1 MTKVR
6 FGHLADI
13 ACVQLGER
21 EARNFSLIRWFR
33 LAIRRFSIFAAK
45 NALQQIAFR
54 TRVLP
59 PSSRPCHTKR
69 PPYSQG
75 GLFASHPLWHSA
87 AKRVVMTL
95 TTISTDRAVE
105 RRATNSRI
113 VKRSIIRNGHKSSVS
128 LEDQFWECLREIA
141 KSKMLTMSKLVEEID
156 QHRNGENLS
165 SAIRVFV
172 LEYYQNV
179 VSLNARRD

>member
-1 MTKVR
+1 
-6 FGHLADI
+6 
-13 ACVQLGER
+13 
-21 EARNFSLIRWFR
+21 
-33 LAIRRFSIFAAK
+33 
-45 NALQQIAFR
+45 
-54 TRVLP
+54 
-59 PSSRPCHTKR
+59 
-69 PPYSQG
+69 
-75 GLFASHPLWHSA
+75 
-87 AKRVVMTL
+87 MTL
-95 TTISTDRAVE
+95 TTISTDRVVE

-128 LEDQFWECLREIA
+128 LEDQFWGCLREIA